1 MSRPPGKRPSQWH
14 DCGAPERVPQ
24 PRPCVGTS
32 LLRGTII
39 KVIGPPDGKTIL
51 AQQIAFSREAR
62 RVTVLYFT
70 GT

>member
-1 MSRPPGKRPSQWH
+1 
-14 DCGAPERVPQ
+14 
-24 PRPCVGTS
+24 VGTS